1 MPAKPSLRT
10 ELLFNLAFLAAAALL
25 LGVVTVLLVSA
36 VAPERAVLL
45 ILTIVAADVAIFIV
59 FGRYVVTRHVLRP
72 VARLVAPADAVPAG
86 GLAAPAP
93 AAETSDLPTLA
104 ERLNRMSDH
113 LLGTPG
119 QLWRP
124 EKLATGC
131 LLASRIALQVCDP

>member
-72 VARLVAPADAVPAG
+72 VRRLSAPPAPAAQGASAPRPPPAEPSDSRTPAG
-86 GLAAPAP
+86 GLNPMP
-93 AAETSDLPTLA
+93 D
-104 ERLNRMSDH
+104 NRPNAQAH
-113 LLGTPG
+113 
-119 QLWRP
+119 
-124 EKLATGC
+124 
-131 LLASRIALQVCDP
+131 

>member
-1 MPAKPSLRT
+1 MAAKPSLRT

-72 VARLVAPADAVPAG
+72 VARLVAPPH
-86 GLAAPAP
+86 AP
-93 AAETSDLPTLA
+93 AAGGFAPRSPAGATSRLTTPADPPNRSKGPPPQTQGPPPPA
-104 ERLNRMSDH
+104 EE
-113 LLGTPG
+113 LG
-119 QLWRP
+119 R
-124 EKLATGC
+124 
-131 LLASRIALQVCDP
+131 